1 MTIIHKVTPALL
13 EITGVYLVLL
23 QGHQMQKRCKTPN
36 KSDELLKLLKILE
49 IVWQKTWVE
58 KRRRK
63 AERKWNTINCSEERC
78 VPLTNLC
85 SCVQVCCSARSSTCV
100 TLCIKQA
107 KNGGI
112 CNVFVCCLSG
122 GGEILVE
129 NSRRGVW
136 KRFLKSLTLFQA
148 KMCIFPNSIQTS
160 PRLQERSDIKHTQ
173 CKSMVLENTKPY
185 AMSDPKSKSLNLWPK
200 FETKAVKHHNFGAK
214 LPGLSRNGWLVWD
227 EVKKSFPP

>member
-1 MTIIHKVTPALL
+1 MTILHKVTPALL
-13 EITGVYLVLL
+13 EITGVNLVLL

-36 KSDELLKLLKILE
+36 KSEELLKLLKILE
-49 IVWQKTWVE
+49 AVWQKTWVE
-58 KRRRK
+58 RRRRK

-122 GGEILVE
+122 GGEILRE
-129 NSRRGVW
+129 NSRRGVRNALW
-136 KRFLKSLTLFQA
+136 NLTLFQT
-148 KMCIFPNSIQTS
+148 KMCIFRNPI
-160 PRLQERSDIKHTQ
+160 SDLTE
-173 CKSMVLENTKPY
+173 VLREEWYKTYPMQVHGAGEHKTLRY
-185 AMSDPKSKSLNLWPK
+185 VTPK
-200 FETKAVKHHNFGAK
+200 E
-214 LPGLSRNGWLVWD
+214 
-227 EVKKSFPP
+227 

>member
-1 MTIIHKVTPALL
+1 MTIIHKVTTALL

-36 KSDELLKLLKILE
+36 KPDELLKLLKILE

-63 AERKWNTINCSEERC
+63 AKRKWNTINCSEERC

-100 TLCIKQA
+100 TLWIKQA

-129 NSRRGVW
+129 NSRRGVC

-148 KMCIFPNSIQTS
+148 LNVYFSQLYSDLTEA
-160 PRLQERSDIKHTQ
+160 PRKERYKTYPMQVHGAGEHKTLRY
-173 CKSMVLENTKPY
+173 VR
-185 AMSDPKSKSLNLWPK
+185 PK
-200 FETKAVKHHNFGAK
+200 E
-214 LPGLSRNGWLVWD
+214 
-227 EVKKSFPP
+227 